1 MMTEKE
7 NFIQNRKELY
17 KQAVNKCNELKEN
30 IKEEIE
36 SVNFIQIKKSNIVK
50 IGIKDENGVDTGEH
64 LEFDLEDINLPLRL
78 NECDEKHRK
87 NLEFLRDQFIIIDK
101 KEDKKGKKIL
111 SWKEE
116 EKLKVLQE
124 FYKRE
129 MGALDLFLGENGTK
143 KLLNGRKPYYS
154 MYEDINDML
163 EPILPKL
170 KLRADD
176 IANRIKEKYSN
187 KMNDDKDV
195 LKLDDIKKG
204 IQKQFMGDE
213 INE

>member
-7 NFIQNRKELY
+7 
-17 KQAVNKCNELKEN
+17 
-30 IKEEIE
+30 
-36 SVNFIQIKKSNIVK
+36 NFIQIKKSNIVK

-64 LEFDLEDINLPLRL
+64 LEFDMESVDLPLRL
-78 NECDEKHRK
+78 NQCEAQHRK
-87 NLEFLRDQFIIIDK
+87 NLEILRGQFLVIDK
-101 KEDKKGKKIL
+101 KEDKKGKFIL

-129 MGALDLFLGENGTK
+129 MEALDLFLGEGGTK

-154 MYEDINDML
+154 MYDDISETL

-170 KLRADD
+170 KLSADS
-176 IANRIKEKYSN
+176 IVEKIKEKYSN
-187 KMNDDKDV
+187 TKENDV
-195 LKLDDIKKG
+195 L
-204 IQKQFMGDE
+204 E
-213 INE
+213 

>member
-7 NFIQNRKELY
+7 NFIQ
-17 KQAVNKCNELKEN
+17 LKKDS
-30 IKEEIE
+30 ILR
-36 SVNFIQIKKSNIVK
+36 
-50 IGIKDENGVDTGEH
+50 IGIKDNDGNDTGEH
-64 LEFDLEDINLPLRL
+64 LEFDMEDINLALRL

-87 NLEFLRDQFIIIDK
+87 NLEFLRNQFIIIDK

-111 SWKEE
+111 SLKEE

-129 MGALDLFLGENGTK
+129 MEALDLFLGENGTK
-143 KLLNGRKPYYS
+143 KLLNGRNPYYS

-163 EPILPKL
+163 KPILPKL

-176 IANRIKEKYSN
+176 IAKKIKDKYSN
-187 KMNDDKDV
+187 VNNQEKNV
-195 LKLDDIKKG
+195 LK
-204 IQKQFMGDE
+204 
-213 INE
+213 

>member
-1 MMTEKE
+1 MAD
-7 NFIQNRKELY
+7 FIQ
-17 KQAVNKCNELKEN
+17 LKKDS
-30 IKEEIE
+30 ILR
-36 SVNFIQIKKSNIVK
+36 
-50 IGIKDENGVDTGEH
+50 IGIKDNDGNDTGEH
-64 LEFDLEDINLPLRL
+64 LEFDMEDINLALKL

-87 NLEFLRDQFIIIDK
+87 NLEFLRNQFIIIDK

-129 MGALDLFLGENGTK
+129 MEALDLFLGENGTK
-143 KLLNGRKPYYS
+143 KLLNGRNPYYS

-163 EPILPKL
+163 KPILPKL

-176 IANRIKEKYSN
+176 IAKKIKDKYRDVNNQEKN
-187 KMNDDKDV
+187 V
-195 LKLDDIKKG
+195 LK
-204 IQKQFMGDE
+204 
-213 INE
+213 

>member
-1 MMTEKE
+1 MAD
-7 NFIQNRKELY
+7 FIQ
-17 KQAVNKCNELKEN
+17 LKKDS
-30 IKEEIE
+30 ILR
-36 SVNFIQIKKSNIVK
+36 
-50 IGIKDENGVDTGEH
+50 IGIKDSDGNDTGEH
-64 LEFDLEDINLPLRL
+64 LEFDMEDINLALKL

-87 NLEFLRDQFIIIDK
+87 NLELLRNQFVIIDK

-129 MGALDLFLGENGTK
+129 MEALDLFLGENGTK
-143 KLLNGRKPYYS
+143 KLLNGRNPYYS

-163 EPILPKL
+163 KPILPKL

-176 IANRIKEKYSN
+176 IAKKIKDKYSN
-187 KMNDDKDV
+187 VNNQEKNV
-195 LKLDDIKKG
+195 LK
-204 IQKQFMGDE
+204 
-213 INE
+213 

>member
-7 NFIQNRKELY
+7 NFIQ
-17 KQAVNKCNELKEN
+17 LKKDS
-30 IKEEIE
+30 ILR
-36 SVNFIQIKKSNIVK
+36 
-50 IGIKDENGVDTGEH
+50 IGIKDSDGNDTGEH
-64 LEFDLEDINLPLRL
+64 LEFDMEDINLALRL

-87 NLEFLRDQFIIIDK
+87 NLEFLRNQFIIIDK

-129 MGALDLFLGENGTK
+129 MEALDLFLGENGTK
-143 KLLNGRKPYYS
+143 KLLNGRNPYYS
-154 MYEDINDML
+154 MYEDINEIL
-163 EPILPKL
+163 VPILPKL

-176 IANRIKEKYSN
+176 IAKKIKDKYSN
-187 KMNDDKDV
+187 ANNKDKNV
-195 LKLDDIKKG
+195 L
-204 IQKQFMGDE
+204 E
-213 INE
+213 